1 MRVLIA
7 GGGTGGHLFPGF
19 AVART
24 LRSLDPAAEIHWVGG
39 RRGMESRLV
48 VAEGYPLTLLA
59 APSLRPAG
67 AGPLA
72 IARDAFALLRSL
84 PQAIS
89 LLRRLRPS
97 VVFATGG
104 YIAIPVLFAAAL
116 TRTPSLLWEGN
127 VVAGR
132 SNRLVARFATARA
145 VAWRET
151 TADAPWSDPETHHT
165 GTPVRDLAKV
175 SRSAARRALG
185 IGDGALLLLA
195 FGGSQRAL
203 RLESALSG
211 VLESTLMDWHVIHAV
226 GDGIKAAE
234 ERRSSLPA
242 TLRDRYRP
250 VEMLLGGAMEEALVA
265 ADLLLG
271 RAGAST
277 IAEAAAA
284 GLPAVI
290 VPYPYAGGHQRAN
303 ATAFA
308 AAGGGL
314 LIDDVDCTP
323 ARLAE
328 ALEHFRSPALRSAA
342 AVAARAIARPDA
354 AESIATILFRIASP
368 RSGAFGVSGQGS
380 NGDPR

>member
-24 LRSLDPAAEIHWVGG
+24 LRRLDPAAEIHWVGG

-151 TADAPWSDPETHHT
+151 TADAP
-165 GTPVRDLAKV
+165 
-175 SRSAARRALG
+175 
-185 IGDGALLLLA
+185 
-195 FGGSQRAL
+195 
-203 RLESALSG
+203 
-211 VLESTLMDWHVIHAV
+211 
-226 GDGIKAAE
+226 
-234 ERRSSLPA
+234 
-242 TLRDRYRP
+242 
-250 VEMLLGGAMEEALVA
+250 
-265 ADLLLG
+265 
-271 RAGAST
+271 
-277 IAEAAAA
+277 
-284 GLPAVI
+284 
-290 VPYPYAGGHQRAN
+290 
-303 ATAFA
+303 
-308 AAGGGL
+308 
-314 LIDDVDCTP
+314 
-323 ARLAE
+323 
-328 ALEHFRSPALRSAA
+328 
-342 AVAARAIARPDA
+342 
-354 AESIATILFRIASP
+354 
-368 RSGAFGVSGQGS
+368 
-380 NGDPR
+380 